1 MFSFDVKI
9 CEGPKIGAQGVDKCA
24 TNVLNTSVND
34 NNDHQIQMSLVHSV
48 WKYCKSLVFL

>member
-1 MFSFDVKI
+1 MFSFDVKM

-24 TNVLNTSVND
+24 TNVLNTSVNH
-34 NNDHQIQMSLVHSV
+34 NNDHQIQMFLVHSV